1 MKNILVIIA
10 ALLSVVT
17 ALGAPGDIKVIN
29 KEVLGSSKVCS
40 IAYGSTIYTD
50 FHILCSGKT
59 AVTIE
64 GSGQGTNHEKYADN
78 AQRIFS
84 QLVGILYDANF
95 AIMQTPNVRARPFA
109 TDTLYIKN

>member
-1 MKNILVIIA
+1 MKNTLVIIA
-10 ALLSVVT
+10 TLFAAVT
-17 ALGAPGDIKVIN
+17 TLGTPGDIKVIN
-29 KEVLGSSKVCS
+29 KDLLGSSKVCS

-50 FHILCSGKT
+50 FHILCGGKT

-84 QLVGILYDANF
+84 QLVGILYEANF
-95 AIMQTPNVRARPFA
+95 AVMQTPNVRVRPFA